1 MCKYDLYTS
10 NNKRYVETECS
21 KPKKDTNVWQ
31 SRIKIVHCGVR
42 VNFVRHVPG
51 GVLNIAGMI
60 ADTST

>member
-31 SRIKIVHCGVR
+31 SRIKIVHCGVSGSIR
-42 VNFVRHVPG
+42 G
-51 GVLNIAGMI
+51 LGT
-60 ADTST
+60 TSTGCTRLSPICC